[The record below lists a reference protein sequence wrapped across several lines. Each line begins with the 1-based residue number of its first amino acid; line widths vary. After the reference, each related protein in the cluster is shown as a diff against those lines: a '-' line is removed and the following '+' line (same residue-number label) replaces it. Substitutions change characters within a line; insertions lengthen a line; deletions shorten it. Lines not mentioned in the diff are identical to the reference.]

1 MLKGNVNEEDWIFM
15 NDDANNI
22 EFGNFKTIKIKDLS
36 LEELYGSIN
45 IQAKLTDLQS
55 KDRKKIKIALQT
67 LSAMAGSTERKD
79 CLYALA
85 GYYQMEI
92 KTLDDIEFFFRATKI
107 SNSLELIRLILTG
120 LTKNKDASRRRIFMD
135 DVLRQ
140 FELIIYRSTRDQVE
154 SFIEL
159 IESSEWGD
167 KQKDRFL
174 EKLYSYQNE

>member
-1 MLKGNVNEEDWIFM
+1 M

-22 EFGNFKTIKIKDLS
+22 EYGNFKTIKINDLS

-55 KDRKKIKIALQT
+55 KDREKIKRALQA
-67 LSAMAGSTERKD
+67 LSAIAGSTERKD

-92 KTLDDIEFFFRATKI
+92 KTLDDIEFFFEATKI
-107 SNSLELIRLILTG
+107 SNSPELFRLIFMD
-120 LTKNKDASRRRIFMD
+120 LTKNKDASRRRLFMD

-140 FELIIYRSTRDQVE
+140 FALIIYRSTRDQAE
-154 SFIEL
+154 SFFEM

-167 KQKDRFL
+167 KQKDRFF
-174 EKLYSYQNE
+174 EKLYSCQGG

>member
-1 MLKGNVNEEDWIFM
+1 M

-22 EFGNFKTIKIKDLS
+22 EYGNFKTIKINDLS

-55 KDRKKIKIALQT
+55 KDREKIKRALQT

-92 KTLDDIEFFFRATKI
+92 KTLDDIEFFFEATKI
-107 SNSLELIRLILTG
+107 SNSPELFRLIFMD
-120 LTKNKDASRRRIFMD
+120 LTKNKDASRRRLFMD

-140 FELIIYRSTRDQVE
+140 FALIIYRSTRDQAE
-154 SFIEL
+154 SFFEM

-167 KQKDRFL
+167 KQKDRFF
-174 EKLYSYQNE
+174 EKLYSCQGG

>member
-1 MLKGNVNEEDWIFM
+1 
-15 NDDANNI
+15 
-22 EFGNFKTIKIKDLS
+22 
-36 LEELYGSIN
+36 
-45 IQAKLTDLQS
+45 
-55 KDRKKIKIALQT
+55 
-67 LSAMAGSTERKD
+67 
-79 CLYALA
+79 
-85 GYYQMEI
+85 MEI